1 MRIGIIAES
10 FPPDLNGV
18 AHSVVRVAEHLV
30 KRGHHPLVIAP
41 EPGSGLPR
49 VAGAMP
55 YPVVRV
61 PSLPMPG
68 YPQFRLG
75 LPSRRITDAL
85 IGHGTHLVHLAAPF
99 FLGGRGS
106 AVAQHLRLPTV
117 AVYQTDVPAYAAA
130 YGRRLGGI
138 GSALAWRWVRA
149 IHNGSDRTLAPS
161 TSSATALHEH
171 GVERVWLWR
180 RGVDSSRFDP
190 AHRSVAL
197 RRALAPGGEM
207 LVGYVGRLA
216 TEKRVDLLAGIC
228 ALPGTRLVL
237 VGSGPALESLRKQLP
252 QALFLGAR
260 TGRQLA
266 RIYASLDIFVHSGP
280 FETFGQTIQEA
291 SASGLPVV
299 APAAG
304 GPLDLVQDGVTG
316 YLVEPNNGPALT
328 DAVGALVADPALR
341 AKMGEQGRQLVLGR
355 SWEAVCDELIGHY
368 AAVLD
373 APMPD
378 LAAAPAPV
386 TG

>member
-30 KRGHHPLVIAP
+30 QRGHQPLVIAP

-49 VAGAMP
+49 VAGPMP

-61 PSLPMPG
+61 PSLPLPG
-68 YPQFRLG
+68 YPQVRLG

-85 IGHGTHLVHLAAPF
+85 IAHGTHLVHLAAPF
-99 FLGGRGS
+99 VLVGRGS

-117 AVYQTDVPAYAAA
+117 AVFQTDVPAYAGA
-130 YGRRLGGI
+130 YGKALGGI

-190 AHRSVAL
+190 AHRSPGL
-197 RRALAPGGEM
+197 RRALAPGGEV

-216 TEKRVDLLAGIC
+216 TEKRVDLLAGISE
-228 ALPGTRLVL
+228 LPGARLVV
-237 VGSGPALESLRKQLP
+237 VGTGPA
-252 QALFLGAR
+252 
-260 TGRQLA
+260 
-266 RIYASLDIFVHSGP
+266 
-280 FETFGQTIQEA
+280 
-291 SASGLPVV
+291 
-299 APAAG
+299 
-304 GPLDLVQDGVTG
+304 
-316 YLVEPNNGPALT
+316 
-328 DAVGALVADPALR
+328 
-341 AKMGEQGRQLVLGR
+341 
-355 SWEAVCDELIGHY
+355 
-368 AAVLD
+368 
-373 APMPD
+373 
-378 LAAAPAPV
+378 
-386 TG
+386 